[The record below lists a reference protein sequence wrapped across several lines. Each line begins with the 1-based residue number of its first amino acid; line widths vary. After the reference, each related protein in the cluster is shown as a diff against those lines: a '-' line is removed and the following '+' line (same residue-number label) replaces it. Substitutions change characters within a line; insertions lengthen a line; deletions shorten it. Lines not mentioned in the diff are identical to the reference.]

1 MANLEALNERDET
14 EETYLVERK
23 PSWTRMDKLLAV
35 FGALISFGHGVET
48 YLPGVITQQIS
59 CATELSEWQEGTLDC
74 ILYITLAIAL
84 VISGPLSDWFG
95 RRELMLFSLY
105 LSGLS
110 TVVCAIV
117 ANYYSLLLSRAL
129 IGIGIG
135 LSCST
140 NEVMIGELASK
151 KAILNDILMISTIM
165 YAIGGVWS
173 AGLGYLLLDLID
185 WRIFILLTSIPIF
198 LPPIFML
205 HLSYAATL
213 EQPDKQNQDIPKGT
227 IMDEQNQDIPKGTTN
242 EQNQDI
248 PKGTMNEQNQDIPKG
263 TMNYEQNQDIPK
275 GTMNEQNQDIPKGT
289 MNVPPNF
296 IARTIKIGLFDGTN
310 LFQGWI
316 TILLVP
322 TLIQMLKI
330 EKAEPNSDCSVT
342 TAQGA
347 DLLLLGIVTSA
358 ALFGTLFRHF
368 IGDMLS
374 FRKLQ
379 VTVAL
384 LNMVA
389 FTAMLIT
396 KENIVVFVVCNFV
409 VKFLFGIT
417 AMNAAY
423 IFGDIDYF
431 GTEKFALGSG
441 ISSAIGFAGGMLGT
455 AMVAFTPM
463 TYAIT
468 TAIVISALNV
478 FLVLSMTEVK

>member
-1 MANLEALNERDET
+1 MANSDALNGRDET

-35 FGALISFGHGVET
+35 FCSLISLGHGVET

-165 YAIGGVWS
+165 NAIGGVWS

-198 LPPIFML
+198 IPPIFML

-213 EQPDKQNQDIPKGT
+213 EQPD
-227 IMDEQNQDIPKGTTN
+227 

-248 PKGTMNEQNQDIPKG
+248 PKGTMNEQNQ
-263 TMNYEQNQDIPK
+263 E
-275 GTMNEQNQDIPKGT
+275 IPKGT

-342 TAQGA
+342 MTQGA

-358 ALFGTLFRHF
+358 SLFGTLFRHF

-389 FTAMLIT
+389 FTAMLA
-396 KENIVVFVVCNFV
+396 KENLVVFVVCNFV

-417 AMNAAY
+417 AMNATY

-463 TYAIT
+463 SYAIT
-468 TAIVISALNV
+468 TALVISALNV
-478 FLVLSMTEVK
+478 FLVLSMSEVK

>member
-1 MANLEALNERDET
+1 MANSDALNGRDET

-35 FGALISFGHGVET
+35 FCSLISLGHGVET

-105 LSGLS
+105 LSVLS

-135 LSCST
+135 LTCST
-140 NEVMIGELASK
+140 NEVMICELASE
-151 KAILNDILMISTIM
+151 KAILNDILMISTVM
-165 YAIGGVWS
+165 FAIGGVWS

-198 LPPIFML
+198 IPPIFML

-213 EQPDKQNQDIPKGT
+213 EQPD
-227 IMDEQNQDIPKGTTN
+227 EQNR
-242 EQNQDI
+242 DI

-263 TMNYEQNQDIPK
+263 TMNEQNQDIQK
-275 GTMNEQNQDIPKGT
+275 GTMNEQNQDIQKGTMNEQNQDITKGTMNEQNQEIPKGT
-289 MNVPPNF
+289 MNVPTNF
-296 IARTIKIGLFDGTN
+296 IARTIKIGLFDETN

-342 TAQGA
+342 MTQGA

-358 ALFGTLFRHF
+358 SLFGTLFRHF

-389 FTAMLIT
+389 FTAMLA
-396 KENIVVFVVCNFV
+396 KENLVVFVVCNFV

-417 AMNAAY
+417 LMNATY

-463 TYAIT
+463 SYAIT
-468 TAIVISALNV
+468 TALVISALNV
-478 FLVLSMTEVK
+478 FLVLSMSEVK